1 MLTTVCRMPVPLEV
15 HDSPT
20 AVGLRAAEVIA
31 RGIAAAAAEGRR
43 YVLGCPSGRSPLPTY
58 AELARLVAERGLD
71 LRPVIIALMDEYVSR
86 TGDGFAPVDD
96 RLPHSCVG
104 FARRR
109 ILAPLNAAAAPGRG
123 VGEHGLRHPDPAAA
137 PGEYDRELAGL
148 GGIDL
153 FLLASGASDGHIAL
167 NPAGTG
173 ADSVTRVVALAE
185 ATRRD
190 NQATFPT
197 LRRLSDV
204 PTHGVTVG
212 IATIRDLSRSVI
224 MITTG
229 VGKRVAVRHLAAAD
243 GYRTDWP
250 ATVLADCRDPLLLVD
265 RAAAGHLPAD
275 R

>member
-1 MLTTVCRMPVPLEV
+1 GTAGPSRARRAVGCPVGSGRGRSARPAGGRPGWRSSAASRAITVPIRPVGQNVRGTGSTGPVLTTVCRMPVPLEV

-104 FARRR
+104 FARRC

-137 PGEYDRELAGL
+137 PGEYDRE
-148 GGIDL
+148 
-153 FLLASGASDGHIAL
+153 
-167 NPAGTG
+167 
-173 ADSVTRVVALAE
+173 
-185 ATRRD
+185 
-190 NQATFPT
+190 
-197 LRRLSDV
+197 
-204 PTHGVTVG
+204 
-212 IATIRDLSRSVI
+212 
-224 MITTG
+224 
-229 VGKRVAVRHLAAAD
+229 
-243 GYRTDWP
+243 
-250 ATVLADCRDPLLLVD
+250 
-265 RAAAGHLPAD
+265 
-275 R
+275 